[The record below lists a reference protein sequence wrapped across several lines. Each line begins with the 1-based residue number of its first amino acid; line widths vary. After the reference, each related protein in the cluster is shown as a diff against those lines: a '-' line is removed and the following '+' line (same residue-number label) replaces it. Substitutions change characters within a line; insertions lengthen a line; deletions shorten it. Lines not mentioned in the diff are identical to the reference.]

1 MAENPTGYFKVLQ
14 ERNSKEVQFFFWMQM
29 TWVGT
34 VTNTEKGKE
43 KSFKLIRVADC
54 ELRLLFSLSD
64 TSDKLRHSQVFMLET
79 KSQREGKKLV
89 RLTANELTKPTELSA
104 TLLETTRQ
112 VLKVQSGHYPYF
124 ADFLLEENPPT
135 VLQLETTGYDK
146 DSGCF
151 VYPYFAFDQLGKI
164 HQPNDHGYYEQLRL
178 MPKDDSNALKHLPA
192 ETILVPK
199 ILDDHWEAFG
209 VNGSLALGFQ
219 VASLFL
225 HSIFPKLGFH
235 PILSKF
241 GDPGT
246 GKTEGSRIE
255 NRMFGMDWVGVP
267 MPKQTTGNGLDRIVA
282 KQSNQVVFINEA
294 VDGKTN
300 FTMDKLLTIFNREG
314 VVKAKKSNDLSTRVV
329 EIKAA
334 LAFTWNVE
342 MRASATIKQMMV
354 SLHYKAKDQD
364 DDTREAFRRLFELK
378 PEHLA
383 AVLRL
388 LMLHQEEIEERLVQI
403 VLKLRSKLLLT
414 GVATER
420 IAGCYAVCLAGFQ
433 TLIEV
438 ANLDT
443 QVARERLKQVL
454 DQTTQMAKN
463 KNAYASDETEDAD
476 VFLEAVFKELQGS
489 ANPVAHNGC
498 GFRLY
503 KDRSTDK

>member
-1 MAENPTGYFKVLQ
+1 
-14 ERNSKEVQFFFWMQM
+14 
-29 TWVGT
+29 
-34 VTNTEKGKE
+34 
-43 KSFKLIRVADC
+43 
-54 ELRLLFSLSD
+54 
-64 TSDKLRHSQVFMLET
+64 
-79 KSQREGKKLV
+79 
-89 RLTANELTKPTELSA
+89 
-104 TLLETTRQ
+104 
-112 VLKVQSGHYPYF
+112 
-124 ADFLLEENPPT
+124 
-135 VLQLETTGYDK
+135 
-146 DSGCF
+146 
-151 VYPYFAFDQLGKI
+151 
-164 HQPNDHGYYEQLRL
+164 
-178 MPKDDSNALKHLPA
+178 MP
-192 ETILVPK
+192 
-199 ILDDHWEAFG
+199 
-209 VNGSLALGFQ
+209 
-219 VASLFL
+219 
-225 HSIFPKLGFH
+225 
-235 PILSKF
+235 
-241 GDPGT
+241 
-246 GKTEGSRIE
+246 R
-255 NRMFGMDWVGVP
+255 
-267 MPKQTTGNGLDRIVA
+267 QTTGNGLDRIVA
-282 KQSNQVVFINEA
+282 KQYNQVVFINEA
-294 VDGKTN
+294 VDGTSN

-342 MRASATIKQMMV
+342 MRASAAIKQRMV

-388 LMLHQEEIEERLVQI
+388 LMLHQKEIEERLVQI

-476 VFLEAVFKELQGS
+476 VFLEAVFRELQGS
-489 ANPVAHNGC
+489 ANPLAHNDC

-503 KDRSTDK
+503 KDRSTGKQQVAIYIESAVPYLRDCILELTRDLKALKRQLEQHPLFIKKDYPIKILKSHDKNVKAYVFGYEPEHEDKKVESSK